1 MLELSDIFTLRIWRS
16 LFMGYLDNWSMLD
29 LIQTNKLLNKHKK
42 YVYMMIFQTIT
53 TINYTHSTFPLTCG
67 SSYKLL
73 YDMSYTYKYLIY
85 KHLYFDQTK
94 IVYMFDNLKI
104 LVKNNSVLRNMVK
117 RYIDNQLIRTETYRM
132 IQNVLLSD

>member
-1 MLELSDIFTLRIWRS
+1 MLHLSHTFDLRIWRS

-29 LIQTNKLLNKHKK
+29 LIQTNKLFNKHKK
-42 YVYMMIFQTIT
+42 YVYMMIFQSIT
-53 TINYTHSTFPLTCG
+53 TLNHSVSFPLTCP

-73 YDMSYTYKYLIY
+73 YDRSYTYKYLIY
-85 KHLYFDQTK
+85 KHLYFGQTK
-94 IVYMFDNLKI
+94 IVYTFDNVKI

-117 RYIDNQLIRTETYRM
+117 RYIDNQLVKTETYRM